1 MRVGRRA
8 RATPDRAGDP
18 LDGLV
23 NLFDL
28 AIVLSVAFL
37 LAALASLKL
46 TGLLGK
52 EDVTIIA
59 RSPNGEQTIIEK
71 HGNQV
76 TVLHVTAEEATGS
89 GVKLGTV
96 YQLQDGRVVYVPDE
110 EGAGPP
116 TGPALSGPTTGPPIT
131 GPAVTGTGVPTS
143 GIPPPIFPT
152 TGPFGTTPPT

>member
-1 MRVGRRA
+1 MKVGRRA
-8 RATPDRAGDP
+8 RSSPDRAGDP

-59 RSPNGEQTIIEK
+59 RSETGEQTIIEK
-71 HGNQV
+71 HGNKV
-76 TVLHVTAEEATGS
+76 TVLHVSAEEATGT
-89 GVKLGTV
+89 GVKLGSV
-96 YQLQDGRVVYVPDE
+96 YQLRDGRVVYVPDE
-110 EGAGPP
+110 AGAGPP
-116 TGPALSGPTTGPPIT
+116 TGPAISGPTGPGITSPFTTGPP
-131 GPAVTGTGVPTS
+131 
-143 GIPPPIFPT
+143 T
-152 TGPFGTTPPT
+152 TGAFPPTTPPTTSTPG

>member
-1 MRVGRRA
+1 MKVGRRA
-8 RATPDRAGDP
+8 RSKPDRAGDP

-46 TGLLGK
+46 TSLLGQK
-52 EDVTIIA
+52 DITVVARSADGTETII
-59 RSPNGEQTIIEK
+59 QK

-76 TVLHVTAEEATGS
+76 KVLHVTAEQATGS

-96 YQLQDGRVVYVPDE
+96 YQLQDGRVVYVPDNPT
-110 EGAGPP
+110 AGPP
-116 TGPALSGPTTGPPIT
+116 TGPAITGPSGPTGSTTT
-131 GPAVTGTGVPTS
+131 GPAVTGTPGTTAPPFFTGPS
-143 GIPPPIFPT
+143 PPPSPVA
-152 TGPFGTTPPT
+152 

>member
-8 RATPDRAGDP
+8 RSRPDRAGDP

-46 TGLLGK
+46 TSLLGK
-52 EDVTIIA
+52 QDITVVARSANGEETII
-59 RSPNGEQTIIEK
+59 QK

-76 TVLHVTAEEATGS
+76 KVLHVTAEQATGT
-89 GVKLGTV
+89 GVRLGTV
-96 YQLQDGRVVYVPDE
+96 YQLQDGRVVYVPE
-110 EGAGPP
+110 NPTAGPP
-116 TGPALSGPTTGPPIT
+116 TGPAITGPGTSGPTGATPSPFPSGPSP
-131 GPAVTGTGVPTS
+131 PASPAT
-143 GIPPPIFPT
+143 
-152 TGPFGTTPPT
+152 